1 MEINSI
7 LPPTFVLCALPWD
20 GAAVG
25 GGGLQLWDG
34 HRDPQ
39 TAQNPRAQRGWGC
52 GDADTEGCARISA
65 WQWGGDAWGA
75 GCDPGAVSSPRPA
88 VLRGQTVLRKHRS
101 CALRPGSSSGS
112 GGGGGGGAAPSP
124 LRRPRAV
131 AARRFPS
138 LPPQELFAPQLP
150 GMLRE
155 PRTPRWSF
163 SGERR
168 EPGSHGDAPRARGG
182 AGRAP
187 HGHPRPLPSATRL
200 LPHRGLPPRPH
211 RLQHPQPRARPV
223 LASYDRR
230 HPRTAPGLSR
240 GARGVPRRRPPLPP
254 PPTPSTQTAHAAPR
268 QPSAYSSS
276 APSCPGLSAL
286 TGNPFLPAP
295 TLSWKVKRWEGPKP
309 RRGLQILTERWS
321 SCSLLRINGKEV
333 CGGSVPERAE
343 EQGLCA
349 PPWGSELPKGRAGAV
364 PPSPGTASLFCVSQ
378 TESTTQRRG
387 GPGTPALPPPRGWG
401 LVTDSAGQL
410 TAALLLT
417 GCCAHSGAMG

>member
-34 HRDPQ
+34 HGDPQ

-112 GGGGGGGAAPSP
+112 GGGGGGGGGGGAAPSP

-200 LPHRGLPPRPH
+200 LPHRGLPPRPNT
-211 RLQHPQPRARPV
+211 LQHPQPRARPV

-254 PPTPSTQTAHAAPR
+254 PHSQHADSPRCAPPALSLQQQR
-268 QPSAYSSS
+268 SFLSRLISAYRK
-276 APSCPGLSAL
+276 PLPPGS
-286 TGNPFLPAP
+286 NPFL
-295 TLSWKVKRWEGPKP
+295 EGEA
-309 RRGLQILTERWS
+309 L
-321 SCSLLRINGKEV
+321 
-333 CGGSVPERAE
+333 
-343 EQGLCA
+343 
-349 PPWGSELPKGRAGAV
+349 GRAKA
-364 PPSPGTASLFCVSQ
+364 AQRAANIDRAMEQLLFA
-378 TESTTQRRG
+378 
-387 GPGTPALPPPRGWG
+387 P
-401 LVTDSAGQL
+401 
-410 TAALLLT
+410 
-417 GCCAHSGAMG
+417 H